1 MDESSAALSRRGR
14 VLLVIA
20 LILAIALA
28 ALDALVVG
36 TAMPTIVGSL
46 GGLSLY
52 SWLVSAY
59 LVTSTTTVPLYG
71 RLADMYGRKPVF
83 LAGIVTFL
91 AGSALCGIS
100 GSMVQLIVFRAIQGL
115 GAGAVM
121 PIAMTIIGDAFSVEE
136 RARMQGMFS
145 AVWGVSSVI
154 GPPLGAVIVT
164 YLSWHWIF
172 YVNLPIGFVALAM
185 IVLVYHERVERHER
199 RLDLLSLGLL
209 IAGVTILLFA
219 LQETG
224 QSSIGLPLPLPLF
237 FVLGVGM
244 LVLYFWLES
253 RSDDPLVPVSFYRRP
268 IIGIGYLVGF
278 LSGMAQL
285 GFGTYVPLFVQG
297 PLLGTAG
304 AVGLVMAPL
313 SIFWPVG
320 STASGR
326 LILRSGYKSVLVAG
340 VAALTIGS
348 AALLLLRAST
358 PLPYLM
364 VISALVGL
372 GMGLSTTPRI
382 IALQNAVAWNQ
393 RGMATA
399 LNQFSATMG
408 GAVGVAVMGSIFNSA
423 LSNQLAGLPQ
433 LAGNADAATLANT
446 LLDPAARGALAA
458 PAIEAL
464 RLAFANALLPAYVVA
479 AVAAVL
485 SLGAAAAFFPRGGV
499 SDHLV
504 EAEDALRAPTGV
516 E

>member
-1 MDESSAALSRRGR
+1 M
-14 VLLVIA
+14 
-20 LILAIALA
+20 
-28 ALDALVVG
+28 
-36 TAMPTIVGSL
+36 
-46 GGLSLY
+46 
-52 SWLVSAY
+52 
-59 LVTSTTTVPLYG
+59 
-71 RLADMYGRKPVF
+71 F

-91 AGSALCGIS
+91 LGSALCGIS
-100 GSMVQLIVFRAIQGL
+100 GTMVQLIIFRAIQGL

-154 GPPLGAVIVT
+154 GPPLGALIVT

-185 IVLVYHERVERHER
+185 IVVVYHERVERHER
-199 RLDLLSLGLL
+199 RLDLVSLGLL
-209 IAGVTILLFA
+209 IVGVTVLLFA

-224 QSSIGLPLPLPLF
+224 QSSVPLPLPVLF
-237 FVLGVGM
+237 LLGVGM
-244 LVLYFWLES
+244 LALYFWLES

-278 LSGMAQL
+278 LSGIAQL

-313 SIFWPVG
+313 SIFWPIG

-326 LILRSGYKSVLVAG
+326 FILRSGYKSVLVAG

-348 AALLLLRAST
+348 AALLLLQIGT
-358 PLPYLM
+358 PLPLLM

-408 GAVGVAVMGSIFNSA
+408 GAVGVAVMGSIFNA
-423 LSNQLAGLPQ
+423 TLGRQLASLPQ
-433 LAGNADAATLANT
+433 LASSADASALANS
-446 LLDPAARGALAA
+446 LLDPAARGTLTG

-464 RLAFANALLPAYVVA
+464 RVAFASALMPAYVVA
-479 AVAAVL
+479 AVAAAL
-485 SLGAAAAFFPRGGV
+485 SLVAAVAFFPRGGV
-499 SDHLV
+499 TDHLV
-504 EAEDALRAPTGV
+504 EADQVASAPSGA

>member
-1 MDESSAALSRRGR
+1 MVESGAALSPRER
-14 VLLVIA
+14 VLLVTA

-28 ALDALVVG
+28 ALDALIVG

-83 LAGIVTFL
+83 LAGISIFL
-91 AGSALCGIS
+91 GGSALCGFSQTMI
-100 GSMVQLIVFRAIQGL
+100 QLIIFRAIQGL
-115 GAGAVM
+115 GAGAVL
-121 PIAMTIIGDAFSVEE
+121 PIAMTIIGDVFSVEE

-154 GPPLGAVIVT
+154 GPPIGAVIVT

-172 YVNLPIGFVALAM
+172 FINLPIGFAALAM
-185 IVLVYHERVERHER
+185 IILVYHEHVEHHER
-199 RLDLLSLGLL
+199 KLDLVGLGLL
-209 IAGVTILLFA
+209 IGGVTVLLFA

-224 QSSIGLPLPLPLF
+224 QSSAERPLPLPLLF
-237 FVLGVGM
+237 AAAIGM
-244 LVLYFWLES
+244 LALYFWLES
-253 RSDDPLVPVSFYRRP
+253 RSEDPLVPVSFYRRP
-268 IIGIGYLVGF
+268 IIGVGYLVGF
-278 LSGMAQL
+278 LSGMSQL

-304 AVGLVMAPL
+304 AVGLVIAPL
-313 SIFWPVG
+313 SIFWPIG

-326 LILRSGYKSVLVAG
+326 LILRSGYKSVLVVG
-340 VAALTIGS
+340 LVALTVGS
-348 AALLLLRAST
+348 LALLLLQIGT
-358 PLPYLM
+358 PLWFLM
-364 VISALVGL
+364 IISALVGL

-382 IALQNAVAWNQ
+382 IALQNVVAWNQ

-408 GAVGVAVMGSIFNSA
+408 GAVGVAVMGSMFNASLGA
-423 LSNQLAGLPQ
+423 QLSELPQ
-433 LAGNADAATLANT
+433 IVASGDSSTLANT
-446 LLDPAARGALAA
+446 LLDPVARGTLAG

-464 RLAFANALLPAYVVA
+464 RLALANALGSAFVVA
-479 AVAAVL
+479 GVAAALALVT
-485 SLGAAAAFFPRGGV
+485 AVAFFPKGGV
-499 SDHLV
+499 SDHVV
-504 EAEDALRAPTGV
+504 EPEVAAQVPTGV
-516 E
+516 D